1 MISES
6 DAGARG
12 SEAAAR
18 LAVPSQ
24 GAASLPEDLASA
36 LGICAPAA
44 RVLCAR
50 GLSEP
55 EAARRFLSPAASD
68 LHDPYLLKDMDRAAP
83 RLARAIEQ
91 RESIL
96 LYGDYDVDGT
106 TALVV
111 LKKAIDLAGGN
122 ATCFVPHRLPDQS
135 PFSTPPVRW
144 SRPRRSRRR

>member
-1 MISES
+1 MIAES
-6 DAGARG
+6 DA
-12 SEAAAR
+12 EAAAK

-24 GAASLPEDLASA
+24 GASSLPEDLAVPSQGASSLPEDLAVPSQGASSLPEDLASA

-44 RVLCAR
+44 RVLRAR
-50 GLSEP
+50 GLTEP
-55 EAARRFLSPAASD
+55 EAARRYLSPAASD

-106 TALVV
+106 TALV
-111 LKKAIDLAGGN
+111 
-122 ATCFVPHRLPDQS
+122 
-135 PFSTPPVRW
+135 
-144 SRPRRSRRR
+144 